1 MSEGLTINFKN
12 YNANYSGTV
21 GEGISIYN
29 QIYAKEELEFSN
41 QITQEEI
48 ENIFKL
54 CITGNISIISNT
66 NSSVFPGIEWEAK
79 DGSYVMPKN
88 HILVFECKKNYG
100 TDGDRYTY
108 YCYFKDNVGDNGNV
122 WLIYIIKGK
131 SQEGQTSNG
140 YYPVVFDLQDE
151 LEPTITMAKVQVNS
165 EQVDTITA
173 IDTGNFKIG
182 SNNGI
187 ALEYSDISLKNT
199 AFNLA
204 YDETIEEKVTITP
217 KYAFTI
223 NAQP

>member
-1 MSEGLTINFKN
+1 
-12 YNANYSGTV
+12 
-21 GEGISIYN
+21 
-29 QIYAKEELEFSN
+29 
-41 QITQEEI
+41 
-48 ENIFKL
+48 
-54 CITGNISIISNT
+54 
-66 NSSVFPGIEWEAK
+66 
-79 DGSYVMPKN
+79 
-88 HILVFECKKNYG
+88 
-100 TDGDRYTY
+100 
-108 YCYFKDNVGDNGNV
+108 
-122 WLIYIIKGK
+122 
-131 SQEGQTSNG
+131 
-140 YYPVVFDLQDE
+140 
-151 LEPTITMAKVQVNS
+151 MAKVQVNS